1 MELKIEGNVEAF
13 SKEKKRV
20 KIDGTWYD
28 VDDKVVNFLRKGH
41 GKIRIKDNKVMFIE
55 YENSQPQPYQGNKML
70 IVYES
75 MLRTAARLTTAK
87 TYEKKLEQTME
98 GADKLVEYLKEKGL
112 L

>member
-1 MELKIEGNVEAF
+1 MELKIEGNIEAF

-20 KIDGTWYD
+20 KIDGIWYD
-28 VDDKVVNFLRKGH
+28 VDDKVVNFLKKGH
-41 GKIRIKDNKVMFIE
+41 GKIRINDNKVMFIE
-55 YENSQPQPYQGNKML
+55 YENSQQAYQGNKML

-87 TYEKKLEQTME
+87 TYEKRLEQTMK